1 MNRIVDIIAVRT
13 AMALPLAWALMMAA
27 VLFLE
32 GDPRRLL
39 SVPFCLFVSAAATS
53 LTLSCRPGRHELL
66 HLVNATALLIAAALI
81 GAVRVLLIVF

>member
-1 MNRIVDIIAVRT
+1 MNRIADIIAVRT
-13 AMALPLAWALMMAA
+13 AMALPLAWALMMAT

-39 SVPFCLFVSAAATS
+39 SVPFCLFVGASATS
-53 LTLSCRPGRHELL
+53 LVLSCQPGRQTLL

-81 GAVRVLLIVF
+81 GAVRVVLIVF

>member
-13 AMALPLAWALMMAA
+13 ALALPLAWVLMMTA

-32 GDPRRLL
+32 GDPGCLL
-39 SVPFCLFVSAAATS
+39 SVPFRLFVGASATS
-53 LTLSCRPGRHELL
+53 LVLSCQPGRQVLL

-81 GAVRVLLIVF
+81 GAVRVLLFVF